1 MHFFIISG
9 PDRLIDNM
17 HKFKTYTTKNNIF
30 ASENT
35 LNISDDKITKK
46 KILINKAY
54 KIFHLLLADFSNF
67 KHLFLQRSKI
77 IWQ

>member
-17 HKFKTYTTKNNIF
+17 HKFKMYTTKNNIF

-46 KILINKAY
+46 NS
-54 KIFHLLLADFSNF
+54 D
-67 KHLFLQRSKI
+67 
-77 IWQ
+77 